1 MLTYD
6 FGNFEIDYDDIN
18 EFVITKFPDG
28 TQCKVWPN
36 DNDKKLGP
44 ELGISPIKY
53 KLLHE
58 LAHQL
63 VAFAYG
69 HEVCPIVWAEAHQ
82 LPFPE
87 NSAWLEWQI
96 MAISELALDFDKE
109 DSEGLKPLRL
119 KANIFI
125 MANNLFRLL
134 CKCPNEKIN
143 VRQFYFLNIDNMFNH

>member
-1 MLTYD
+1 MITYD

-18 EFVITKFPDG
+18 ELVITKFPDG
-28 TQCKVWPN
+28 TECKVWPN

-44 ELGISPIKY
+44 ESCKTPIQY

-69 HEVCPIVWAEAHQ
+69 HEVCPIVWAEAHR
-82 LPFPE
+82 LPFSE

-96 MAISELALDFDKE
+96 MDITAFALGVNKE
-109 DSEGLKPLRL
+109 YSKGLNPLRI
-119 KANIFI
+119 KTSVYE
-125 MANNLFRLL
+125 MSHNLIKLL
-134 CKCPNEKIN
+134 YYPDTDRIN
-143 VRQFYFLNIDNMFNH
+143 VRMLCHEN

>member
-18 EFVITKFPDG
+18 QLVITRFPDG

-36 DNDKKLGP
+36 DNDKRLGP
-44 ELGISPIKY
+44 ELGISPIEY

-63 VAFAYG
+63 VAFVYG

-87 NSAWLEWQI
+87 NSPWLEWQI
-96 MAISELALDFDKE
+96 MAISELALDIKKGNI
-109 DSEGLKPLRL
+109 EGLKPLKG
-119 KANIFI
+119 KAYIYI
-125 MANNLFRLL
+125 MSNDLYRLL
-134 CKCPNEKIN
+134 CKCREDKIN
-143 VRQFYFLNIDNMFNH
+143 VRGFIFKHT